1 MRRKSVSWLKDI
13 VLTIV
18 TAIASVQMIVAV
30 AMFGQNNWDATWLPI
45 QIGMFILGLVW
56 DAMFVVA
63 NFPTFKRGVES
74 KKCPGAATPVGHTK
88 NTSSKL

>member
-1 MRRKSVSWLKDI
+1 MRRKNFSWLKDI
-13 VLTIV
+13 VLTCSTGV
-18 TAIASVQMIVAV
+18 ATVQMFVAI

-63 NFPTFKRGVES
+63 NFPTFRRG
-74 KKCPGAATPVGHTK
+74 
-88 NTSSKL
+88 

>member
-1 MRRKSVSWLKDI
+1 MKKKFFSSMAKDI

-18 TAIASVQMIVAV
+18 TAI

-63 NFPTFKRGVES
+63 NFPTFRRG
-74 KKCPGAATPVGHTK
+74 
-88 NTSSKL
+88 